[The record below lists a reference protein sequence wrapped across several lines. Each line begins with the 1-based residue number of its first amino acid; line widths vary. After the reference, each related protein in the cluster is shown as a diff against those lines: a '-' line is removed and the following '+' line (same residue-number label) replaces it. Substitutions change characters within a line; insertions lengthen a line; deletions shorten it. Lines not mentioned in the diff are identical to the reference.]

1 MIEWIEENEIRLRFY
16 DVFNR
21 LLPTE
26 SRFHETMYKDPGEVT
41 DEELAAMYKFQND
54 RETRWEIEEKEQ

>member
-1 MIEWIEENEIRLRFY
+1 MMM
-16 DVFNR
+16 NR

-41 DEELAAMYKFQND
+41 DEELATMYKFQND
-54 RETRWEIEEKEQ
+54 RETRWEIEERAAIKLQLH